1 MSDQCRRA
9 KISLVI
15 FGKSFVSNRITR
27 FGPRLGIWEQS
38 GNVILVIDKPN
49 LKAELLG
56 RGLA

>member
-38 GNVILVIDKPN
+38 GKYIDKPN